1 MIFLFFFSKGGK
13 KPNTQF
19 RPVHKKMGELLC
31 LCTFLLCICLTVLR
45 SIYLTGHAYVCGQE
59 GKEFGES
66 RK

>member
-1 MIFLFFFSKGGK
+1 MIFLFFFQGGK

-59 GKEFGES
+59 GKKFGES